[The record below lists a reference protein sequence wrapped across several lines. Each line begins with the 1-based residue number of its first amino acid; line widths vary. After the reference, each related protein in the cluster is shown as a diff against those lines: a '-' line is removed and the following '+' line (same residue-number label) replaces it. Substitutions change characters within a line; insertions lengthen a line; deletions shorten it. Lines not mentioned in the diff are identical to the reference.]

1 MDEDGRQTWVEHL
14 SEDECWR
21 RLAST
26 PVGRIGI
33 IYDSAPELY
42 PVNYAL
48 DGRAIVI
55 RVDPGRVL
63 AGLTRS
69 PAVCFEIDHIDAGDE
84 SGWSVLVKGRA
95 VEIDDEEE
103 LRRAG
108 EVVRHPWS
116 VGPKSHWVRI
126 TPVEVTGRRVGHGRD
141 DAPRG

>member
-1 MDEDGRQTWVEHL
+1 MSEDGRHTWVEHL

-48 DGRAIVI
+48 DGRAIVV

-69 PAVCFEIDHIDAGDE
+69 PAVCFEIDHIDADDE

-95 VEIDDEEE
+95 RE
-103 LRRAG
+103 LVDGPELERAAALPLRG
-108 EVVRHPWS
+108 WS
-116 VGPKSHWVRI
+116 LGAKTHWVRI
-126 TPVEVTGRRVGHGRD
+126 EPEEVTGRRIWH
-141 DAPRG
+141 DAG